1 MALTDT
7 PSHLVAIRQGAVR
20 HDRIRVRVWH
30 SNPMTVVTE
39 FKNNKSDV
47 KKRIHIALL
56 LQERRHHYHVTPKA

>member
-20 HDRIRVRVWH
+20 HDRIRVRAKH

-39 FKNNKSDV
+39 FKNNKKWCE
-47 KKRIHIALL
+47 KKNPHR
-56 LQERRHHYHVTPKA
+56 TSP